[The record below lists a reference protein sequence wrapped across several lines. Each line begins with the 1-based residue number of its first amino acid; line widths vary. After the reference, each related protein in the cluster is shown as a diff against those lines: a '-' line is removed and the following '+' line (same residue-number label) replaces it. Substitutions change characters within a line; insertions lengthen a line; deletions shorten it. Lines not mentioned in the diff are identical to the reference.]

1 MKYWG
6 VFFCGLA
13 LAQDNFFAC
22 YGLLILGLGLIALK
36 VMMEPWPG
44 PDEKE
49 E

>member
-6 VFFCGLA
+6 AFFCGLA

-22 YGLLILGLGLIALK
+22 YGLLIIGLGLIALTL
-36 VMMEPWPG
+36 MREPW

>member
-6 VFFCGLA
+6 AFFCGLA
-13 LAQDNFFAC
+13 LAQDNFFAY

-36 VMMEPWPG
+36 VMMEPWPN
-44 PDEKE
+44 EKE